1 MSMNWVRAHV
11 PSAFSLTSSKRKS
24 PQLTVSDIE
33 NNLLKLCMFR
43 ADARG
48 NREPL
53 SQERFKYITQQ
64 LKELDIYNQRQGD
77 RTWMRRPRIYSILV
91 NIHALHYMLNFV
103 DEQIHDISLPYTL
116 HTLPAFL
123 SHEQT
128 RQDFLE
134 QQVFVLTDARN
145 LENSESHV
153 NFAEDANEHMQT
165 VRRLGQGG
173 YGFVDQVSSNLSLR
187 MYARKRV
194 LRSNS
199 TAELGR
205 KAQQSLVAEI
215 ETMKKLSYQHLTR
228 IVGSYTDPKYI
239 GYLMDPV
246 ADRNLYEFLVAGQAG
261 AIHGISD
268 LLRSFFGCLAGAVD
282 YLHENKIRHRDL
294 KPQNVLIKDNVVYL
308 ADFGTAL
315 DWSKFTRQTT
325 QDRDTPG
332 TPNYMAPEA
341 ATRGVARN
349 TASDMWSLGVVY
361 LEIATVLKGY
371 QLAQWYEFCQT
382 KASNL
387 RRIDGAPWR
396 NMEAVNTWMDILQS
410 NDRSPPKDNAPLA
423 WIKSLLHKRPEMRPG
438 ARSIVRTI
446 KESPYFT
453 DFCCDDCIVRFQDPG
468 FFFETPNN
476 WTQMVDPQAIDA
488 QIRSMDPPK
497 STFSQQLSTIHSWLA
512 QTQSEL
518 ISSVEEDAWAVHVGT
533 TDEAHDPQ
541 ALSRLEVEPESYS
554 LVGDRTDKTRKLHVS
569 GAFYVDID
577 SDGSDDDSFK
587 SIVSQP
593 QYNRDRPYDIVAD
606 PSDTVISQLQCNVD
620 RPYNIVEDS
629 SSDES
634 GSLRSDSDD
643 ETRSAAR
650 DAREILTSIS
660 EGEEDGDLCSAP
672 QISSTNP
679 VTFPGLESQDPQ
691 FAHSVNPGK
700 CTEPETLFLGKS
712 IAAAGYP
719 RNVSTYGSA
728 RKRSN
733 RKDSLNPCT
742 TNEAG
747 DPQRITPP
755 TPALSLGLE
764 EAPRDQTIP
773 PGLYTHRIISWLTSQ
788 SHKDISSPDTNATG
802 SNITNTGDQTPS
814 RAVEE
819 LDDPYEELRHDHSLR
834 STSQGLPD
842 DRRAAKPLQSPQAP
856 TPSERSRSDEVLE
869 DRTKPP
875 SRAASPKFYE
885 KNVSPHNV
893 EEQNSPPP
901 VRTTEDRV
909 AEDARAM
916 TDAEGPIFDPLDFIE
931 QTFRDIRD
939 TASQATSLMSAT
951 TRKRLGGLF
960 GRWNRANERH
970 SRHLEYFCQ
979 KGKAATVKELLRR
992 GSEPGTRER
1001 TRPQPLVLAINGATQ
1016 RHNKCV
1022 KALIEWDCDVNC
1034 SWKGKTPIHHA
1045 LENLYFDG
1053 YLPLLRMLLEA
1064 GAELSQHDST
1074 KEYPL
1079 TKLFSGPRDS
1089 PLEQYQIRALALIL
1103 HPKFSKSTDINVNV
1117 YQRATLDTSLH
1128 LAVQRRTPYAVA
1140 LLLYR
1145 GANINAEN
1153 ASGTTPLLMAASQW
1167 KSSLTVEQRS
1177 ILSFLLEYENLEI
1190 NAMGGSFNRTALHQ
1204 AAKVGCVDAVQMLV
1218 DRGAD
1223 VRLRDKLDKSALSL
1237 CKASTGYNDSELAEQ
1252 FMHACEILR
1261 DREYS
1266 LAY

>member
-1 MSMNWVRAHV
+1 MSMNWVRAHLQ
-11 PSAFSLTSSKRKS
+11 PAFSLTSSKRKS
-24 PQLTVSDIE
+24 PQLTVTDIE
-33 NNLLKLCMFR
+33 NNLTALCMLR

-48 NREPL
+48 SREPL

-64 LKELDIYNQRQGD
+64 LKELDTYHQRQGD
-77 RTWMRRPRIYSILV
+77 QKWMTRPRIYSILV

-145 LENSESHV
+145 LENSEGHV

-173 YGFVDQVSSNLSLR
+173 YGFVDQVSSKLSLR

-205 KAQQSLVAEI
+205 KAQQSLIAEI

-246 ADRNLYEFLVAGQAG
+246 ADSNLHEFLVAGQAG

-282 YLHENKIRHRDL
+282 YLHENNIRHRDL

-341 ATRGVARN
+341 ATRGGARN

-371 QLAQWYEFCQT
+371 PLAKWYEFCQT

-387 RRIDGAPWR
+387 RRIDAAPWR
-396 NMEAVNTWMDILQS
+396 NMDAVNTWMDILQS

-476 WTQMVDPQAIDA
+476 WTQMVDRQAIDT

-518 ISSVEEDAWAVHVGT
+518 ISSVEEDAWAVHVGA
-533 TDEAHDPQ
+533 TDEAHDSQ

-554 LVGDRTDKTRKLHVS
+554 LVGNRTEKIRKLHVS

-587 SIVSQP
+587 SVVSQP
-593 QYNRDRPYDIVAD
+593 QYNIYRPYDIVAD
-606 PSDTVISQLQCNVD
+606 SSDTVIPQPQGDID

-634 GSLRSDSDD
+634 GSLRFDSDD
-643 ETRSAAR
+643 ETKSAAR
-650 DAREILTSIS
+650 DAREILTAIS
-660 EGEEDGDLCSAP
+660 EGEEDEDLYP
-672 QISSTNP
+672 RTQISSTNQ
-679 VTFPGLESQDPQ
+679 VTFPELESQSSRI
-691 FAHSVNPGK
+691 AHLASSVK
-700 CTEPETLFLGKS
+700 RAEPEKLLPGKS
-712 IAAAGYP
+712 IAAADYP
-719 RNVSTYGSA
+719 RDVPTYSSA

-733 RKDSLNPCT
+733 RKDSLNSCT
-742 TNEAG
+742 TSEAG
-747 DPQRITPP
+747 DPQKVTPP
-755 TPALSLGLE
+755 TPALSMGLE
-764 EAPRDQTIP
+764 ETARDQTTP
-773 PGLYTHRIISWLTSQ
+773 PGLYTHPVISWPAGQSQ
-788 SHKDISSPDTNATG
+788 KDISSSDRNARASTTTNARK
-802 SNITNTGDQTPS
+802 QTPS
-814 RAVEE
+814 KAAEE
-819 LDDPYEELRHDHSLR
+819 LDDPHEELQHDHSLR
-834 STSQGLPD
+834 STSQGLQD
-842 DRRAAKPLQSPQAP
+842 DSRAGRPLQLPQAP
-856 TPSERSRSDEVLE
+856 TSSDQPRSNEGLE
-869 DRTKPP
+869 DQTKPP
-875 SRAASPKFYE
+875 PRAAPPDLYE
-885 KNVSPHNV
+885 RNVSAHNV
-893 EEQNSPPP
+893 KVQDIPPP
-901 VRTTEDRV
+901 VWTTEDRV
-909 AEDARAM
+909 TEDARAV

-931 QTFRDIRD
+931 QTFKDIQD
-939 TASQATSLMSAT
+939 TASQATSRMSAT
-951 TRKRLGGLF
+951 TKSRLGGLF
-960 GRWNRANERH
+960 ARWNRANERH
-970 SRHLEYFCQ
+970 NRQLEYFCRI
-979 KGKAATVKELLRR
+979 GKAAAVKELLRR

-1001 TRPQPLVLAINGATQ
+1001 LRPEPIVLAIRGATQ

-1022 KALIEWDCDVNC
+1022 KALIEWNCDVNC
-1034 SWKGKTPIHHA
+1034 KWKGKTPIHYA

-1074 KEYPL
+1074 KEYLL

-1089 PLEQYQIRALALIL
+1089 PLEKYQIRALALIL
-1103 HPKFSKSTDINVNV
+1103 HPKFSKSTNIDVNV
-1117 YQRATLDTSLH
+1117 HQRATLDTSLH

-1177 ILSFLLEYENLEI
+1177 ILSFLLDYKDLEI

-1204 AAKVGCVDAVQMLV
+1204 AARVGCVDAVQMLV
-1218 DRGAD
+1218 DGGAD
-1223 VRLRDKLDKSALSL
+1223 VRLRDKHGETALSL
-1237 CKASTGYNDSELAEQ
+1237 CEAFTDHDENELAEQ

-1261 DREYS
+1261 DREDS

>member
-1 MSMNWVRAHV
+1 MSLNWVRAHV
-11 PSAFSLTSSKRKS
+11 QPAFSLTSSKRKN
-24 PQLTVSDIE
+24 PQQTVPDIE
-33 NNLLKLCMFR
+33 NNLSALCTLR
-43 ADARG
+43 TDDQG

-53 SQERFKYITQQ
+53 SQERVKHITQH
-64 LKELDIYNQRQGD
+64 LKELDINNQRQGD
-77 RTWMRRPRIYSILV
+77 RKWMTRPRIYSILL
-91 NIHALHYMLNFV
+91 NIHALHHMLNFV

-123 SHEQT
+123 SDEQI

-134 QQVFVLTDARN
+134 QQVYVLTDARN

-153 NFAEDANEHMQT
+153 HFAEDANEHMQI

-205 KAQQSLVAEI
+205 KAQQCLIAEI

-246 ADRNLYEFLVAGQAG
+246 ADSNLYEFLIAGHAG
-261 AIHGISD
+261 TIHGKSD

-282 YLHENKIRHRDL
+282 YLHENNIRHRDL

-349 TASDMWSLGVVY
+349 AASDMWSLGVIY

-371 QLAQWYEFCQT
+371 PLAQWYDFCQT

-387 RRIDGAPWR
+387 RRIDAAPWR
-396 NMEAVNTWMDILQS
+396 NMEAVDTWMDILQS

-423 WIKSLLHKRPEMRPG
+423 WIKSLLHKRQEMRPG

-446 KESPYFT
+446 RESPYFT

-468 FFFETPNN
+468 FFFETPKK
-476 WTQMVDPQAIDA
+476 WTQMVDREAIDT
-488 QIRSMDPPK
+488 QIRSMDLPK
-497 STFSQQLSTIHSWLA
+497 PTIPQQLSTIHSWLA
-512 QTQSEL
+512 QTQTEL
-518 ISSVEEDAWAVHVGT
+518 ISSVEEDAWAVHVGAT
-533 TDEAHDPQ
+533 VEAHDPHV
-541 ALSRLEVEPESYS
+541 LPRLEAEADSYP
-554 LVGDRTDKTRKLHVS
+554 LMEDGTDKTRKLHVS

-593 QYNRDRPYDIVAD
+593 QEVVAD
-606 PSDTVISQLQCNVD
+606 PSDAAISQLQCKKD

-634 GSLRSDSDD
+634 GSLRFDSDD
-643 ETRSAAR
+643 GETESALR
-650 DAREILTSIS
+650 NARELLTAIS
-660 EGEEDGDLCSAP
+660 EGEEEEDLCSAP

-679 VTFPGLESQDPQ
+679 VAAPILENQGSQL
-691 FAHSVNPGK
+691 AHSADPVNR
-700 CTEPETLFLGKS
+700 TEPESKS
-712 IAAAGYP
+712 IAAAGNS
-719 RNVSTYGSA
+719 RDDSTCNSA
-728 RKRSN
+728 RKRSK
-733 RKDSLNPCT
+733 RKDSLSPRT
-742 TNEAG
+742 TNETG
-747 DPQRITPP
+747 DPQRTTPP

-764 EAPRDQTIP
+764 QATRDQTTP
-773 PGLYTHRIISWLTSQ
+773 PGLYTHPVISLPTRQ
-788 SHKDISSPDTNATG
+788 SHKDTSSLDTNATV
-802 SNITNTGDQTPS
+802 SETTNPRNQTPPK
-814 RAVEE
+814 AVACEK
-819 LDDPYEELRHDHSLR
+819 LQHDHSLT
-834 STSQGLPD
+834 STSQGLQDGP
-842 DRRAAKPLQSPQAP
+842 RAAKPFQSPQVP
-856 TPSERSRSDEVLE
+856 TSSERFHSDEGRAQ
-869 DRTKPP
+869 RTQPP
-875 SRAASPKFYE
+875 SQAASPELYGR
-885 KNVSPHNV
+885 NVSPHNV
-893 EEQNSPPP
+893 NEQSSSPS

-909 AEDARAM
+909 AEDARAV
-916 TDAEGPIFDPLDFIE
+916 TDAESPIFDPLDFME
-931 QTFRDIRD
+931 ETFQDVRD
-939 TASQATSLMSAT
+939 TTSQATSLMSAT
-951 TRKRLGGLF
+951 TKKSLRGLF
-960 GRWNRANERH
+960 SRWNRANERR

-979 KGKAATVKELLRR
+979 EGKAATVRELLRR
-992 GSEPGTRER
+992 GSEPGTREKV
-1001 TRPQPLVLAINGATQ
+1001 RPRPIVYAINGATQ

-1022 KALIEWDCDVNC
+1022 KALIERNCDVNC
-1034 SWKGKTPIHHA
+1034 KWKGKTPIHYA

-1064 GAELSQHDST
+1064 GAELSQQDST

-1103 HPKFSKSTDINVNV
+1103 HPKFAQSTDIDVNV
-1117 YQRATLDTSLH
+1117 HQRATLDTSLH

-1145 GANINAEN
+1145 GANINAAN
-1153 ASGTTPLLMAASQW
+1153 ASGITPLLMAASQW

-1177 ILSFLLEYENLEI
+1177 ILSFLLENKDLEI
-1190 NAMGGSFNRTALHQ
+1190 NAMGGSFNWTALHQ

-1223 VRLRDKLDKSALSL
+1223 IHLRDKHGKSALSL
-1237 CKASTGYNDSELAEQ
+1237 CEAHTSDDSDELGEHFTQ
-1252 FMHACEILR
+1252 ACKILR
-1261 DREYS
+1261 EREES
-1266 LAY
+1266 LAC

>member
-1 MSMNWVRAHV
+1 MNWVRAHV
-11 PSAFSLTSSKRKS
+11 QPAFSLTSSKRKS

-33 NNLLKLCMFR
+33 NNLSALCMFR

-53 SQERFKYITQQ
+53 SQERFKHITQH

-77 RTWMRRPRIYSILV
+77 QTWMRRPRIYSILV

-128 RQDFLE
+128 RQNFLE
-134 QQVFVLTDARN
+134 QQFFVLTDARN

-246 ADRNLYEFLVAGQAG
+246 ADSNLHEFLVAGQAG
-261 AIHGISD
+261 AIHGKSD

-282 YLHENKIRHRDL
+282 YLHENNIRHRDL
-294 KPQNVLIKDNVVYL
+294 KLQNVLIKDNVVYL

-341 ATRGVARN
+341 ATRGAARN

-371 QLAQWYEFCQT
+371 PLAQWYEFCQT
-382 KASNL
+382 KASSL
-387 RRIDGAPWR
+387 RRIDAAPWR

-468 FFFETPNN
+468 FFFEMPNN
-476 WTQMVDPQAIDA
+476 WTQMVDRQAIDA
-488 QIRSMDPPK
+488 QIRSMDLPK

-518 ISSVEEDAWAVHVGT
+518 ITSVEEDAWAVHVGA

-541 ALSRLEVEPESYS
+541 TLSRLDVEPESYS
-554 LVGDRTDKTRKLHVS
+554 LVEERRDKTRTLHVS

-587 SIVSQP
+587 SVVSQP
-593 QYNRDRPYDIVAD
+593 EYNIDRPFDIVAD
-606 PSDTVISQLQCNVD
+606 PSHTVISQPQCNID

-629 SSDES
+629 SSDDS
-634 GSLRSDSDD
+634 GSLHSDSDD

-650 DAREILTSIS
+650 DAREILTAIS
-660 EGEEDGDLCSAP
+660 EGEEDEDLCSAP
-672 QISSTNP
+672 QISSTNS
-679 VTFPGLESQDPQ
+679 VTFPKLESQGSQP
-691 FAHSVNPGK
+691 AHSADPVK
-700 CTEPETLFLGKS
+700 RTEPETLLPSKS
-712 IAAAGYP
+712 MAAAGYP
-719 RNVSTYGSA
+719 RDVSTPSSA
-728 RKRSN
+728 RERSN
-733 RKDSLNPCT
+733 RKDSLSPCT
-742 TNEAG
+742 TNGAG
-747 DPQRITPP
+747 YPPKITPP
-755 TPALSLGLE
+755 IPALSLELE
-764 EAPRDQTIP
+764 EASRDQTTP
-773 PGLYTHRIISWLTSQ
+773 PGLYTQCDLSWPTGQ
-788 SHKDISSPDTNATG
+788 SHKDISSPDTNARG
-802 SNITNTGDQTPS
+802 SKTTNARNKTPS
-814 RAVEE
+814 KAVEE
-819 LDDPYEELRHDHSLR
+819 FDDPHEELQHDHSLR
-834 STSQGLPD
+834 STSQGLQD
-842 DRRAAKPLQSPQAP
+842 DVRAAKVLQSPQAP
-856 TPSERSRSDEVLE
+856 APSERPHSDEGLGN
-869 DRTKPP
+869 RIKPP
-875 SRAASPKFYE
+875 SQTASSEFYE
-885 KNVSPHNV
+885 RNTSLHNV
-893 EEQNSPPP
+893 KEQNSPPP

-909 AEDARAM
+909 AEDARAVN
-916 TDAEGPIFDPLDFIE
+916 DAEGPSFDPLDFIE
-931 QTFRDIRD
+931 QTFQDIRD

-979 KGKAATVKELLRR
+979 QGKAAAVKELRHKR
-992 GSEPGTRER
+992 CNTKTQQMCQGT
-1001 TRPQPLVLAINGATQ
+1001 
-1016 RHNKCV
+1016 
-1022 KALIEWDCDVNC
+1022 D
-1034 SWKGKTPIHHA
+1034 
-1045 LENLYFDG
+1045 
-1053 YLPLLRMLLEA
+1053 
-1064 GAELSQHDST
+1064 
-1074 KEYPL
+1074 
-1079 TKLFSGPRDS
+1079 
-1089 PLEQYQIRALALIL
+1089 
-1103 HPKFSKSTDINVNV
+1103 
-1117 YQRATLDTSLH
+1117 
-1128 LAVQRRTPYAVA
+1128 
-1140 LLLYR
+1140 
-1145 GANINAEN
+1145 
-1153 ASGTTPLLMAASQW
+1153 
-1167 KSSLTVEQRS
+1167 
-1177 ILSFLLEYENLEI
+1177 
-1190 NAMGGSFNRTALHQ
+1190 
-1204 AAKVGCVDAVQMLV
+1204 
-1218 DRGAD
+1218 
-1223 VRLRDKLDKSALSL
+1223 
-1237 CKASTGYNDSELAEQ
+1237 
-1252 FMHACEILR
+1252 
-1261 DREYS
+1261 
-1266 LAY
+1266 